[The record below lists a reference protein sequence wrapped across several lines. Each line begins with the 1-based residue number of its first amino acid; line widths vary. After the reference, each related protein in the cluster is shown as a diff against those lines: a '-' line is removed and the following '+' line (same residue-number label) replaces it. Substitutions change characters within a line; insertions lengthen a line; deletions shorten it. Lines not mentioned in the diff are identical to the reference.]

1 MPQLAGRIAWVTGA
15 GSGIGEASALA
26 LAEEGAVVVLTGRR
40 TEMLAGVAAHIRD
53 QGGSALV
60 QPADL
65 TDASQVQRVGA
76 VIKEQ
81 LGRLDILVNNAGVN
95 IRDRGWDELTPAGI
109 DEVVR
114 GNLTGALYCVT
125 VALPMMRAQQDGLLI
140 HTASVAGRVISP
152 LSGPVYTATKHAIV
166 AMSHSINMEE
176 CVSGIRSSVVLPG
189 EVATPLLDNRPTP
202 VSPEERAGM
211 LQPKD
216 CADLVRFIA
225 CLPRH
230 VCLNE
235 AMITPAWNRAYVGAA
250 KAAKP

>member
-40 TEMLAGVAAHIRD
+40 AEKLEGVARRIRD
-53 QGGSALV
+53 HGGSAHV

-65 TDASQVQRVGA
+65 TEAPQVQAVGGF
-76 VIKEQ
+76 IQEQ
-81 LGRLDILVNNAGVN
+81 LGRLDILVNNAGAN
-95 IRDRGWDELTPAGI
+95 IRDRQWDKLTPEGI
-109 DEVVR
+109 DTVVA
-114 GNLTGALYCVT
+114 GNLTGAFYCVT
-125 VALPMMRAQQDGLLI
+125 VALPIMRVQQDGLLI
-140 HTASVAGRVISP
+140 HTASVAGRFISGI
-152 LSGPVYTATKHAIV
+152 SGPTYTAAKHGIV

-176 CVSGIRSSVVLPG
+176 CVNGIRSSVLLPG
-189 EVATPLLDNRPTP
+189 EVATPILDNRPTP
-202 VSPEERAGM
+202 VSPEERERM

-235 AMITPAWNRAYVGAA
+235 VMITPAWNRFYVATRQRGL
-250 KAAKP
+250 